1 MFPVWCMTSA
11 ANHRQPL
18 SGNNVSLH
26 TDEYYMQRALHLA
39 VQAEQQGEVPVGCVI
54 VLNDDIIGEGH
65 NQSISQHDP
74 SAHAEMVAL
83 RAAAQQQQ
91 NYRLPGATLYVT
103 LEPCMMCLGAM
114 IHARI
119 ARLVFGAFDPKTG
132 VVCSCDAL
140 QNKPFVLHDMAVH
153 GGVLEHECS
162 QQLKQFFKNLRR
174 CR

>member
-1 MFPVWCMTSA
+1 MTA
-11 ANHRQPL
+11 GQR
-18 SGNNVSLH
+18 
-26 TDEYYMQRALHLA
+26 YMQHALQLA
-39 VQAEQQGEVPVGCVI
+39 AQAEQQGEVPVGCVI
-54 VLNDDIIGEGH
+54 VLNDAIIGEGY
-65 NQSISQHDP
+65 NQPIAQHDP

-83 RAAAQQQQ
+83 RVAAQQQH

-140 QNKPFVLHDMAVH
+140 QDKPFVLHKMTVQ
-153 GGVLEHECS
+153 GGVLEHACS
-162 QQLKQFFKNLRR
+162 QQLKRFFQSRR
-174 CR
+174 

>member
-1 MFPVWCMTSA
+1 M
-11 ANHRQPL
+11 
-18 SGNNVSLH
+18 
-26 TDEYYMQRALHLA
+26 
-39 VQAEQQGEVPVGCVI
+39 
-54 VLNDDIIGEGH
+54 LNDDIIGEGH